1 MTKFAT
7 NIKLSM
13 ISLRVV
19 CLKIKGEIGKKAKS
33 FGKLELFRIFAN

>member
-19 CLKIKGEIGKKAKS
+19 CLKIKGESDKKWQKAL
-33 FGKLELFRIFAN
+33 GN